1 MDPLRVTP
9 SRHRTRDRLYVH
21 RSDGTTLAWYD
32 RDSGH
37 VSLLDSAS
45 RDAVLHSLTPSSP
58 APSPSDRPPRPPP
71 PTSPASPSTPMTT
84 SPPTAPASPSSSP
97 WTARPT
103 VVPPLACAPT
113 PAAAP

>member
-45 RDAVLHSLTPSSP
+45 RDAVLHSLTPFLAGPVTVGPPP
-58 APSPSDRPPRPPP
+58 APTP

-103 VVPPLACAPT
+103 VVPPPACAPT